1 MNVID
6 ILPDGKGVI
15 RLMNYTPVD
24 RAKVHL
30 RKNTLEMLFEQSVEA
45 HKKTI
50 PTQNNAFLVMCDV

>member
-6 ILPDGKGVI
+6 IFPEGKGVI

-45 HKKTI
+45 HKK
-50 PTQNNAFLVMCDV
+50 NNLT